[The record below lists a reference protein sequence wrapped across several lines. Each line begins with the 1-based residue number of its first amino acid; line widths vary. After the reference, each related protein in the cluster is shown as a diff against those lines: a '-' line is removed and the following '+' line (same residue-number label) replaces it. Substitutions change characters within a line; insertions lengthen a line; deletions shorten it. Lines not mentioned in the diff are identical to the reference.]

1 MLKMLPFLGKKSSK
15 SYVCVYALERYKNKE
30 RTEYVP
36 AQTMVIPM
44 RSCVRG
50 CQPMV
55 KICMMFPT
63 TRYNSG
69 MCPYQEQGEVSGDI
83 NQRRY
88 TPWY

>member
-1 MLKMLPFLGKKSSK
+1 
-15 SYVCVYALERYKNKE
+15 
-30 RTEYVP
+30 
-36 AQTMVIPM
+36 
-44 RSCVRG
+44 
-50 CQPMV
+50 
-55 KICMMFPT
+55 MFPT